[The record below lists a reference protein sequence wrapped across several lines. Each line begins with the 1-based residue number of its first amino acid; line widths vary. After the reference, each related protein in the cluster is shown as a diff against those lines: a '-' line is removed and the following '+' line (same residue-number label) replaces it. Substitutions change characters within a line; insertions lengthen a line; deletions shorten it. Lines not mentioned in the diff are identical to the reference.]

1 MRTTLVLILVAL
13 VVAGSGLAL
22 WLLSGPDASE
32 FAHLRA
38 PRLARM
44 SDQPMLVV
52 EAEGDPNVVGASAFK
67 RLFSAYYTLDGV
79 TKWGR
84 PPAPRAR
91 WLHPEA
97 TPKDQ
102 WLGQYA
108 LPLSGSAAS
117 PPTRSTGGLRS
128 GVTIWH
134 YGDVAEILHVGS
146 YSTEKP
152 DIERLLQ
159 FISANGYRVVGEHE
173 EEYVK
178 GPGML
183 FAGDPEQYLTIIR
196 LRVEKATDTSD

>member
-1 MRTTLVLILVAL
+1 
-13 VVAGSGLAL
+13 
-22 WLLSGPDASE
+22 
-32 FAHLRA
+32 
-38 PRLARM
+38 M
-44 SDQPMLVV
+44 SDQPMIVV

-79 TKWGR
+79 SRMGR

-108 LPLSGSAAS
+108 LPLSGSAA
-117 PPTRSTGGLRS
+117 PPRTTSTGGLRS
-128 GVTIWH
+128 GVAIWH

-159 FISANGYRVVGEHE
+159 FISERLPRRRRARRGIRQGAW
-173 EEYVK
+173 
-178 GPGML
+178 ML
-183 FAGDPEQYLTIIR
+183 FAGNPEQ
-196 LRVEKATDTSD
+196 VPDD